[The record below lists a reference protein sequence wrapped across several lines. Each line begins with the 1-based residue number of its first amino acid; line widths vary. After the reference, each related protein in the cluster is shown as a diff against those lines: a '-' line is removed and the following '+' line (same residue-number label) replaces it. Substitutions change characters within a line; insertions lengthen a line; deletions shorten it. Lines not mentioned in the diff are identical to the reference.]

1 MTEDRPYTL
10 IAELTYRCPLRCVYC
25 SNPVDFA
32 RHKDALSTHDW
43 KRVLTEADE
52 LGVMQLNLTGGEPLV
67 RGDLEEIVAHASS
80 LGLYTNL
87 ITSGLPLTRERL
99 GTLRKAGI
107 DSLQLSIQDVEK
119 GAAERIAGRE
129 SFEHKLEV
137 ASWVAELGIPLTVNT
152 VLHRENIGNVPQ
164 IVALAERLGAERL
177 ELANTQYVAW
187 ALVNRER
194 LLPARDEL
202 EAARAHALEARE
214 RLKGKMEILF
224 VVPDYYSD
232 RPKACMSGWGKRYIV
247 VSPDGL
253 ALPCHLAHTLPLPK
267 ESVLE
272 RSLSA
277 IWNDS
282 PLFAA
287 FRGEDWM
294 QEPCKSCER
303 RSIDF
308 GGCRCQAFHLTGN
321 AAATDPT
328 CALSADHALVETA
341 RVTAEKL
348 VSSARLAR
356 DRGAD
361 VSAAQVA
368 VDSSFRYRDPPRRS
382 ELDGDADS

>member
-1 MTEDRPYTL
+1 
-10 IAELTYRCPLRCVYC
+10 VYC

-32 RHKDALSTHDW
+32 RHKDALTTDDW

-67 RGDLEEIVAHASS
+67 RGDLEEIVAHAAS

-99 GTLRKAGI
+99 GALRKAGI
-107 DSLQLSIQDVEK
+107 DSLQLSIQDAEK
-119 GAAERIAGRE
+119 DAAERIAGRE
-129 SFEHKLEV
+129 SFEHKLQV
-137 ASWVAELGIPLTVNT
+137 AAWVAELGLPLTVNT

-164 IVALAERLGAERL
+164 IVALAERFGAERL

-194 LLPARDEL
+194 LLPAREDL
-202 EAARAHALEARE
+202 EAARAEALAAKQ
-214 RLKGKMEILF
+214 RLKGTMEILF
-224 VVPDYYSD
+224 VLPDYYSD

-272 RSLSA
+272 RSLAA

-282 PLFAA
+282 PLFDA
-287 FRGEDWM
+287 FRGEAWM

-308 GGCRCQAFHLTGN
+308 GGCRCQSFHLTGN
-321 AAATDPT
+321 AASTDPT
-328 CALSADHALVETA
+328 CALSADHRLVETA

-348 VSSARLAR
+348 VSAARLAR
-356 DRGAD
+356 GGDHVGRAGGAVGATKASED
-361 VSAAQVA
+361 TG
-368 VDSSFRYRDPPRRS
+368 FRYRDPARRS
-382 ELDGDADS
+382 ELGGDADA

>member
-1 MTEDRPYTL
+1 MTKDRPYTL

-32 RHKDALSTHDW
+32 RHKDALSTEDW

-52 LGVMQLNLTGGEPLV
+52 LGAMQLNLTGGEPLV
-67 RGDLEEIVAHASS
+67 RTDLEQIVAHAAR

-87 ITSGLPLTRERL
+87 ITSGLPSTRERL
-99 GTLRKAGI
+99 VALRDAGI

-119 GAAERIAGRE
+119 EASERIAGRE
-129 SFEHKLEV
+129 SFAHKLEV
-137 ASWVAELGIPLTVNT
+137 ASWVRELGIPLTINT
-152 VLHRENIGNVPQ
+152 VLHRENIDHVSAV
-164 IVALAERLGAERL
+164 VALAERFGAERL
-177 ELANTQYVAW
+177 ELANAQYLAW

-194 LLPARDEL
+194 LLPTRAQL
-202 EAARAHALEARE
+202 ESARAHALSARE

-224 VVPDYYSD
+224 VLPDYYSD

-253 ALPCHLAHTLPLPK
+253 ALPCHLAHTLPGLPA

-272 RSLSA
+272 RSLDA

-287 FRGEDWM
+287 FRGDDWM
-294 QEPCKSCER
+294 REPCKSCER
-303 RSIDF
+303 KSIDY

-321 AAATDPT
+321 PAVTDPT
-328 CALSADHALVETA
+328 CALSPHHARIEEA
-341 RVTAEKL
+341 RVVAERL
-348 VSSARLAR
+348 VSASRLANKGN
-356 DRGAD
+356 GAD
-361 VSAAQVA
+361 VGAAKA
-368 VDSSFRYRDPPRRS
+368 DDDFSFRYREPQRAAR
-382 ELDGDADS
+382 